1 MNNTSPYTIYMIITM
16 IIRVWKELNEVVEF
30 GPISLIAIGF
40 PDVTKLKGELLKEIF
55 NLRKAGIIRV
65 VGLMAVAKD
74 QNGQLSVKQVTDLSD
89 EERVK
94 LSAAVGALIGLG
106 EGGQEGMQK
115 GMEAGAQRAAG
126 KDFGLNQDQI
136 RQIADGMPKGTA
148 AGLMLVEHLWAKRFK
163 EIAIKQDGV
172 LLANA
177 FITPQALVNVGAELA
192 EGARIAEQ
200 VQYQ

>member
-1 MNNTSPYTIYMIITM
+1 MFQ
-16 IIRVWKELNEVVEF
+16 ELNELVEF

-65 VGLMAVAKD
+65 VGLMAIAKD
-74 QNGQLSVKQVTDLSD
+74 QNGRVSAEQLTDLSD

-94 LSAAVGALIGLG
+94 LSAGVEALIGFG
-106 EGGQEGMQK
+106 AAGKEGMQK
-115 GMEAGAQRAAG
+115 GWEAGAQRAAG
-126 KDFGLNQDQI
+126 KEFGLTQDQI
-136 RQIADGMPKGTA
+136 RQIADNMPKGTA
-148 AGLMLVEHLWAKRFK
+148 AGLMLVEHLWAKKFK
-163 EIAIKQDGV
+163 EIAVEQDGI

-177 FITPQALVNVGAELA
+177 FITPQALVAIGAELA